1 MEMKERRENK
11 SKKNMMKREMGL
23 SYDISSW
30 SETER
35 RNEMLLKAAFIW
47 IV

>member
-1 MEMKERRENK
+1 
-11 SKKNMMKREMGL
+11 MKREMGL

-35 RNEMLLKAAFIW
+35 RNEILLKAGFIY
-47 IV
+47 IYKVYEDRYSS

>member
-1 MEMKERRENK
+1 MEMEEKRENK
-11 SKKNMMKREMGL
+11 RKKNMMKREMGL

-35 RNEMLLKAAFIW
+35 RNEMLLKAAFM
-47 IV
+47 

>member
-1 MEMKERRENK
+1 MKERRENER
-11 SKKNMMKREMGL
+11 KKKMMKREMGL

-35 RNEMLLKAAFIW
+35 RNEILLKAGFI
-47 IV
+47 

>member
-1 MEMKERRENK
+1 MEVKERRDNK
-11 SKKNMMKREMGL
+11 RKKNMMKREMGL

-35 RNEMLLKAAFIW
+35 RNEMLLKAALR
-47 IV
+47 

>member
-11 SKKNMMKREMGL
+11 RKKKVMKREMGL

-35 RNEMLLKAAFIW
+35 RNEILLKAGFI
-47 IV
+47 